1 MTVTSLVIA
10 VNTCKNVV
18 REAHLLGGLRAI
30 NNPGSEVIIFPNI
43 IHNKVAIFNIP
54 SHDSFIK
61 VLRNLGLV
69 LVGIDFYSS
78 PEEIEEIW
86 PPEWYSFSRIISN
99 NDPLHDSVRSWSNI
113 SFHAY
118 TEQNYCLADL
128 AGRIS
133 FQLEACEVRL
143 RDLSES
149 YHIEIS
155 SLCQLQM
162 FEAGKE
168 IKTLNSFKIYLAVH
182 SFLVESCSLRDYLSE
197 FMRLYAF
204 HQKYRNEQVFTMGA
218 FRKKILKK
226 EHECDAFAKI
236 LYEATD
242 PDSEDGWLAEL
253 GEYRDLVVHSV
264 PLAQANTRSFLVQ
277 KLSYLGD
284 DKYLPSI
291 ALPLPAN
298 PGNISKK
305 RSKGIYFSSFDE
317 WLAAVQKDAEESKL
331 ATDALEYCCLANA
344 NLTKLATDIIKYSPI
359 EPKTPVFTKEDIIEM
374 RTLE

>member
-1 MTVTSLVIA
+1 MTVTSGVIA
-10 VNTCKNVV
+10 VNTWKNVV
-18 REAHLLGGLRAI
+18 RVAHLLGGLRAI
-30 NNPGSEVIIFPNI
+30 NKPGSEVKILPNR
-43 IHNKVAIFNIP
+43 IHNKFAIFNIP
-54 SHDSFIK
+54 SYDAFIK
-61 VLRNLGLV
+61 VLRNLGLG
-69 LVGIDFYSS
+69 LVGIDLYSS
-78 PEEIEEIW
+78 SEEIEGIW

-118 TEQNYCLADL
+118 TKHNYCLADI

-149 YHIEIS
+149 YHIELS
-155 SLCQLQM
+155 SLCQLQR

-182 SFLVESCSLRDYLSE
+182 SFLVESCSLRDYLAE
-197 FMRLYAF
+197 FMRFYVF
-204 HQKYRNEQVFTMGA
+204 HQKYGNEQVSTMGA
-218 FRKKILKK
+218 LRKKILKK
-226 EHECDAFAKI
+226 EHEYDAFAKT

-242 PDSEDGWLAEL
+242 PDSEDGWLAKL

-264 PLAQANTRSFLVQ
+264 PLAQASTRSFLVQ
-277 KLSYLGD
+277 KLSHLGD
-284 DKYLPSI
+284 DKCLPSI

-298 PGNISKK
+298 PGNISEK

-317 WLAAVQKDAEESKL
+317 WLAALQKDAEESKF
-331 ATDALEYCCLANA
+331 ATDALEYCCFANA
-344 NLTKLATDIIKYSPI
+344 NLTKLATDLIKYSPI
-359 EPKTPVFTKEDIIEM
+359 KPKTPVFTEEDIIEM
-374 RTLE
+374 RTL